1 MKLAVILDPL
11 PTLKIYKDSSYAIML
26 EAQLRGHEVY
36 VLQQQELYF
45 RDAQVIAKA
54 QALSIAPEGK
64 PWFKLAPHVD
74 RVLNQ
79 FDIVLMR
86 KDPPLDLQYLYT
98 THLLDLAERS
108 GARVFNRPQ
117 ALRELNEKLA
127 ILNFPEF
134 IAPTLVS
141 SQSGLIR
148 AFLEEHQDIILKP
161 LDGMGGSGIFRVKKN
176 EQNFNVIVESLTQIG
191 TRAIMAQRYIPEIA
205 RGDKRILMIAGR
217 PVPYVLAR
225 IPQHGDPRG
234 NLAAGGKGVVQA
246 LSARD
251 WEIAGRLGPYLQQ
264 AGVFLAGLDVIGDY
278 LTEINVTS
286 PTCLQEIS
294 QASEC
299 NVAAMVLQAL
309 EAEIGVKTRPA

>member
-11 PTLKIYKDSSYAIML
+11 STLKIYKDSSYAIML
-26 EAQLRGHEVY
+26 EAQKRGHEVY
-36 VLQQQELYF
+36 VLQQENLYL
-45 RDAQVIAKA
+45 RNEQVMAAA
-54 QALSIAPEGK
+54 QALSIAPESK

-74 RVLNQ
+74 IVLNQ

-98 THLLDLAERS
+98 THLLEMAERS

-134 IAPTLVS
+134 IAPTLVT
-141 SQSGLIR
+141 SQPRLIR
-148 AFLEEHQDIILKP
+148 AFLEEHQDVILKP
-161 LDGMGGSGIFRVKKN
+161 LGGMGGSGIFRVQRD
-176 EQNFNVIVESLTQIG
+176 EQNFNVIVESLTQLG
-191 TRAIMAQRYIPEIA
+191 TCAIMAQRYIPEIA
-205 RGDKRILMIAGR
+205 QGDKRILMVAGQ
-217 PVPYVLAR
+217 PVPHALAR
-225 IPQHGDPRG
+225 IPQGGDPRG

-246 LSARD
+246 LSTRD
-251 WEIAGRLGPYLQQ
+251 REIAARLGPYLQQ
-264 AGVFLAGLDVIGDY
+264 TGVFLAGLDVIGDY

-294 QASEC
+294 QATEC
-299 NVAAMVLQAL
+299 NVAATVLLAL
-309 EAEIGVKTRPA
+309 EAEIG

>member
-26 EAQLRGHEVY
+26 EAQKRGHEVY
-36 VLQQQELYF
+36 VLQQQDLYL
-45 RDAQVIAKA
+45 RNAQVIARA
-54 QALSIAPEGK
+54 QGLNIAPESK
-64 PWFKLAPHVD
+64 PWFTLVSHDEMA
-74 RVLNQ
+74 LNQ

-134 IAPTLVS
+134 IAPTLVT
-141 SQSGLIR
+141 SQSSLIR

-161 LDGMGGSGIFRVKKN
+161 LDGMGGSGIFRVQRN

-205 RGDKRILMIAGR
+205 RGDKRILVIAGQ
-217 PVPYVLAR
+217 PVPYALAR
-225 IPQHGDPRG
+225 IPQGGDPRG
-234 NLAAGGKGVVQA
+234 NLAAGGKGVVQV

-251 WEIAGRLGPYLQQ
+251 REIAERLGPYLQQ
-264 AGVFLAGLDVIGDY
+264 AGVFLAGLDIIGDY

-294 QASEC
+294 QATEC
-299 NVAAMVLQAL
+299 NVAAMVLLAL
-309 EAEIGVKTRPA
+309 EAEIGGKLT

>member
-26 EAQLRGHEVY
+26 EAQKRGHEVY
-36 VLQQQELYF
+36 VLQQQDLYL
-45 RDAQVIAKA
+45 RNAQVIARA
-54 QALSIAPEGK
+54 QALSIAPESK
-64 PWFKLAPHVD
+64 PWFTLVSHDEMA
-74 RVLNQ
+74 LNQ

-134 IAPTLVS
+134 IAPTLVT
-141 SQSGLIR
+141 SQSSLIR

-161 LDGMGGSGIFRVKKN
+161 LDGMGGSGIFRVQRN

-191 TRAIMAQRYIPEIA
+191 TRAIMAQRFIPEIA
-205 RGDKRILMIAGR
+205 RGDKRILVIAGQ
-217 PVPYVLAR
+217 PVPYALAR
-225 IPQHGDPRG
+225 IPQGGDPRG
-234 NLAAGGKGVVQA
+234 NLAAGGKGVVQV

-251 WEIAGRLGPYLQQ
+251 REIAERLGPYLQQ
-264 AGVFLAGLDVIGDY
+264 AGVFLAGLDIIGDY

-294 QASEC
+294 QATEC
-299 NVAAMVLQAL
+299 NVAAMVLLAL
-309 EAEIGVKTRPA
+309 EAEIGGKLT